1 MEIIMERG
9 KIMGNIKID
18 AEYMAFTGENVDEL
32 KQFTGANTVNTII
45 KNGKVVLYLYFYAA
59 TQATIKVPINDC
71 VIKIGRRFITVPD
84 RELAAMAA
92 EE

>member
-1 MEIIMERG
+1 
-9 KIMGNIKID
+9 MGNIKID
-18 AEYMAFTGENVDEL
+18 AECMVFTGENVDEL